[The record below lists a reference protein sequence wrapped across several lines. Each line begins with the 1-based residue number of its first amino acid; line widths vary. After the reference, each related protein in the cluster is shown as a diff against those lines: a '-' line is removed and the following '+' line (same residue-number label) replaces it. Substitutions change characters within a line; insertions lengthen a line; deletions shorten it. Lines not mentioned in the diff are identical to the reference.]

1 MDYPVEFP
9 LVEVKTIVTAV
20 KDGQIKEKFADLAHS
35 VWIVQGYA
43 QANIIGIPGVEP
55 VEPVTPVESQ
65 SAEDFDPIGALEA
78 MAAAH
83 ESGELQAQDL
93 SEWSFL
99 LEWLIDNLVQWI
111 KDWLSGGGEG

>member
-9 LVEVKTIVTAV
+9 LVEVKTIISTV
-20 KDGQIKEKFADLAHS
+20 KDGQVKEKFADLAHS
-35 VWIVQGYA
+35 VWVVQGYA
-43 QANIIGIPGVEP
+43 QANVIGLPG
-55 VEPVTPVESQ
+55 VEPVTPVDLQ

-93 SEWSFL
+93 NDWSFL
-99 LEWLIDNLVQWI
+99 LNWLIDNLVQWV
-111 KDWLSGGGEG
+111 KDWLNLSDGGEG